1 MFSAV
6 GTAFASLVLAGYLSI
21 QEESSID
28 VSVHFYLFVINV
40 RDLCSNVICYIR
52 FFVYFRSTLS
62 VFFCWPTWQS
72 APWD

>member
-6 GTAFASLVLAGYLSI
+6 GTAFASLVLAGYLLI

-28 VSVHFYLFVINV
+28 VSVHFYLIIINV
-40 RDLCSNVICYIR
+40 RNLCSNVICYIG
-52 FFVYFRSTLS
+52 FVYFRFTLL
-62 VFFCWPTWQS
+62 VFFCCPTWQS